1 MRIECRLETT
11 LEEVEMSGM
20 FKEPYPS
27 LGLGKK
33 PPSLKDLEKSPYYWW
48 WAYLKRNQQ
57 YLDCCENAGEG
68 KLANLYNDFGDV
80 RSDDFKAWWGGKL
93 QRGVFLFA
101 ERKSDVPKLKELKT
115 KVEWLEEWDS
125 ERVKVVVF
133 STSHT
138 KTQLLAKFEK
148 LLDRYLEAKVGR
160 QSKVTDSTA
169 RYPLSNYYDVNHL
182 KKALAVY
189 DAVMASRSLP
199 TDQQLTMWQI
209 GEKLKNISPS
219 AHPPRNLLSADHYAI
234 LSSDDSKT
242 RAKKK
247 GIYQTALAAGRI
259 ESKQV
264 ANARHNVMASTVSR
278 FFNDAQA
285 IVENTALGRFPDKK
299 RNVSSS

>member
-1 MRIECRLETT
+1 
-11 LEEVEMSGM
+11 MSGM

-57 YLDCCENAGEG
+57 YLDCCEKAGKG
-68 KLANLYNDFGDV
+68 KLASLYADFGDV
-80 RSDDFKAWWGGKL
+80 RNDDFKAWWGGKL
-93 QRGVFLFA
+93 KKGRYLFA
-101 ERKSDVPKLKELKT
+101 EKQLEFPKFKELKA
-115 KVEWLEEWDS
+115 KADWLEEWDS

-133 STSHT
+133 STSHK
-138 KTQLLAKFEK
+138 KTQLIKSFEK
-148 LLDRYLEAKVGR
+148 LLDRYVVAKVGR

-182 KKALAVY
+182 KNALAVY
-189 DAVMASRSLP
+189 DAVMANRALP

-247 GIYQTALAAGRI
+247 AMYQAALVAGKI

-264 ANARHNVMASTVSR
+264 ANARHNVMTSTVSR

-299 RNVSSS
+299 KRH